1 MQSPLPD
8 PAASAPP
15 AFEPDR
21 FRTTVGHY
29 RAGRPPYPPGLIRR
43 VAERVGLSEADRV
56 LDLGCGP
63 GPLAIGFAYFAGT
76 VLGLDPEPQM
86 LAAAAA
92 AAQGLAPNASFRQ
105 GSSYDLGP
113 ALGRFRLVT
122 MGRSFHWMDRA
133 ETLRRLDAM
142 IEEDG
147 AVALFHGTHLDVP
160 ENGWTEEWRAIAE
173 TYAADDPLHERRRA
187 GTWVRHEAF
196 LLASAFCRL
205 ERISLIARQ
214 TVTTES
220 LLERALSMSSLS
232 RARLGERTEA
242 LVRDL
247 TALLARVAP
256 GGTLSEVLE
265 SAALIAHRA

>member
-1 MQSPLPD
+1 VPD
-8 PAASAPP
+8 PVASTPLAY
-15 AFEPDR
+15 EPDR
-21 FRTTVGHY
+21 FRASVTHY
-29 RAGRPPYPPGLIRR
+29 RAGRAPYPPALIHR
-43 VAERVGLSEADRV
+43 VAELVCLGETHRV

-63 GPLAIGFAYFAGT
+63 GPLAIGFAYFAGS

-86 LAAAAA
+86 LAAAAS

-105 GSSYDLGP
+105 GSSYDLDP

-142 IEEDG
+142 IEAEG
-147 AVALFHGTHLDVP
+147 AVALFHDTHIDVP
-160 ENGWTEEWRAIAE
+160 ENAWTTEWRSITDA
-173 TYAADDPLHERRRA
+173 YAADDPLHERRRA
-187 GTWVRHEAF
+187 GTWLRHEAF

-205 ERISLIARQ
+205 ERVSLITRQ
-214 TVTTES
+214 AVTTEG

-256 GGTLSEVLE
+256 GGTLSEVVE
-265 SAALIAHRA
+265 SSALIARRA